1 MFAFIL
7 LLSLF
12 SFQLTNCEILSSNLG
27 QVTLNRGLK
36 AKFYAVNID
45 DLATSTERRN
55 FLVSKAYQTQGKYL
69 GETKGVTQID
79 TDWVRWYSPYI
90 YGFYIDPSVD
100 QFVIELRGY
109 YKIDYT
115 GAFQLTSMAYG
126 SEGCTEKVEPTILS
140 ISAQLSNAVYLNQT
154 GTDQICYDNT
164 TAAYRDVSIYNEVR
178 AYSTGVIGVKG
189 GGALPILTAN
199 TYYPIR
205 INLLSSGSALKTI
218 FFPTQGSQ
226 YHYFSGSNLLSSDNE
241 DYDAFDDNSGADFP
255 GNCPQFTLKGTSTK
269 KGLTFNEYEPRL
281 IKRNDCPTVSS
292 SSIMSSSSSEASS
305 FSTSETISS
314 IFSEFT
320 SSGSTSEDSSS
331 SSSDITSSSSISEV
345 TSSSS
350 ISEVTSSSSI
360 SEITS
365 SSSISEITSSS
376 SISDAIPSS
385 SDTVSSTLSSEYV
398 SSEFSAS
405 TSSEDTVSSTFNSLS
420 ESTVDSVLSN
430 SSTNSYS
437 YTTESQSN
445 LSSCS
450 YILTTT
456 DMISL
461 NPTLIP
467 SISISYTTL
476 DTTTSPQNSLYTNST
491 STNGSTDDFTIN
503 VTDTEVVTSTCKICD
518 FSKITSEPLESTAMV
533 YSTTV
538 TKCPDTSS
546 RGNQDSLSQ
555 FPSVLETSSFTQVR
569 SGTSMIPTASIIT
582 SIAGHAAKIQFKYVL
597 FIALMLL

>member
-350 ISEVTSSSSI
+350 ISE
-360 SEITS
+360 
-365 SSSISEITSSS
+365 ITSSS